1 MFTFTTLSQRV
12 GCEGCYTA
20 FEVGRKVLECS
31 SSLQPV
37 LYFKIRIYSK
47 KVKCYLTDYM
57 FYLDLIITTTLKL
70 ETFVGL
76 LFFYMQKIDNE
87 HNELTRKLT
96 KNYNNKN
103 NRKY

>member
-1 MFTFTTLSQRV
+1 MRV
-12 GCEGCYTA
+12 ATQPSKWA
-20 FEVGRKVLECS
+20 GRYWNAVHHFNQFCTSRLEFI
-31 SSLQPV
+31 L
-37 LYFKIRIYSK
+37 K